1 MLKKLTI
8 KNFKAIQDMTIE
20 FTPLTVLIGGN
31 GCGKSTVLQALD
43 FLRSAATSDI
53 PVYLEMH
60 KWTIA
65 ELKSKLK
72 DGENKPIEFISSF
85 VFSKNAVD
93 WYFFVD
99 FSDDKW
105 SVRELFCVNGKGV
118 ISYRTMPNIFD
129 GMAIPG
135 IPQPFINVTLSSS
148 TLKVIDDYLEQ
159 MDFGKNEIR
168 ELQKYLKQSS
178 FLEVISPETIR
189 GFSANQRITRIGYK
203 GENLKSFIHSLDD
216 TSKNKLNK
224 IISEIIGSQITV
236 MTFSAGEGI
245 TMELE
250 IHHEKETIKI
260 DSLHISD
267 GLLRII
273 AFAAIKMERLI
284 LRHGKSDGGIQIKAD
299 GKHSYKGWT
308 ECECGFILIDEIE
321 NGVNLYITEKIIA
334 LLRDITNIQGRQI
347 IFTTHSPVILN
358 DIRSEEIVFLWKDK
372 NGSIHGKAMFSTE
385 EMQRTLKVLN
395 PGEVWANYEK
405 NEIIQRLNPDN
416 EKAVTE
422 K

>member
-1 MLKKLTI
+1 MLKRLTI

-43 FLRSAATSDI
+43 FLRSAAIRDI

-65 ELKSKLK
+65 ELKSKLN
-72 DGENKPIEFISSF
+72 DGQNKPIEFISSF
-85 VFSKNAVD
+85 VFSENVVD
-93 WYFFVD
+93 WYFIVD
-99 FSDDKW
+99 FTEDKW

-129 GMAIPG
+129 GMAIPE
-135 IPQPFINVTLSSS
+135 IPQPFVNITLSSS

-159 MDFGKNEIR
+159 MDFGKNEIY

-178 FLEVISPETIR
+178 FLDVLSPETIR

-216 TSKNKLNK
+216 TSKNELNK
-224 IISEIIGSQITV
+224 IISEIIGFQITV
-236 MTFSAGEGI
+236 MTFSTGEGI

-273 AFAAIKMERLI
+273 VFAAIKMERLI
-284 LRHGKSDGGIQIKAD
+284 LRYGKSDGGIQIKAD
-299 GKHSYKGWT
+299 GKYSYKGWT

-321 NGVNLYITEKIIA
+321 NGVNPYITEKIIT
-334 LLRDITNIQGRQI
+334 LLRDITNTQGRQI

-358 DIRSEEIVFLWKDK
+358 DINPDYINLLWKDK
-372 NGSIHGKAMFSTE
+372 SGSVYCRKLFSISELYDSLDFLSPGDAWMNIREEDLLAKASSE
-385 EMQRTLKVLN
+385 PEDK
-395 PGEVWANYEK
+395 E
-405 NEIIQRLNPDN
+405 
-416 EKAVTE
+416 
-422 K
+422 

>member
-1 MLKKLTI
+1 MLKRLTI

-43 FLRSAATSDI
+43 FLRSAAIRDI

-65 ELKSKLK
+65 ELKSKLN

-85 VFSKNAVD
+85 VFSENVVD
-93 WYFFVD
+93 WYFIVD
-99 FSDDKW
+99 FTEDKW

-118 ISYRTMPNIFD
+118 ISYRTIPNIFG
-129 GMAIPG
+129 GMAIPE
-135 IPQPFINVTLSSS
+135 IPQPFVNITLSSS

-159 MDFGKNEIR
+159 MDFGKNEIY

-178 FLEVISPETIR
+178 FLDVLSPETIR

-203 GENLKSFIHSLDD
+203 GENLKSFIHSIDD
-216 TSKNKLNK
+216 TSKNELNK
-224 IISEIIGSQITV
+224 IISEIIGFQITV
-236 MTFSAGEGI
+236 MTFSTGEGI
-245 TMELE
+245 AMELE

-273 AFAAIKMERLI
+273 VFAAIKMERLI
-284 LRHGKSDGGIQIKAD
+284 LRYGKSDGGIQIKAD
-299 GKHSYKGWT
+299 GKYSHKGWT

-321 NGVNLYITEKIIA
+321 NGVNPYITEKIIT
-334 LLRDITNIQGRQI
+334 LLRDITNTQGRQI

-358 DIRSEEIVFLWKDK
+358 DINPDYINLLWKDK
-372 NGSIHGKAMFSTE
+372 SGSVYCRKLFSISELYDSLDFLSPGDAWMNIREEDLLAKASSE
-385 EMQRTLKVLN
+385 PEDK
-395 PGEVWANYEK
+395 K
-405 NEIIQRLNPDN
+405 
-416 EKAVTE
+416 
-422 K
+422 